1 MQEYAMPAGNG
12 EHIKRH
18 DENESKINHEDQQKY
33 RSGIGMLLYLV
44 KLSRP
49 DILNAFRELS

>member
-1 MQEYAMPAGNG
+1 MRP
-12 EHIKRH
+12 